1 MKLKTILPKKSGR
14 SGGKVTVRHQGGRHK
29 RFLRE
34 IDYKRD
40 KKDVAGTV
48 SAIEYDPNR
57 NANIAFIS
65 YTDGDKRYI
74 IAPEGLN
81 IGASVTAS
89 EFAPIE
95 PGNALPVGK
104 IPAGTAIHNIE
115 IRPGK
120 GGQMVRG
127 AGSAAVVQGKEEN
140 YVLIKLPSG
149 ELRRFLPECYATIGQ
164 VGNSAY
170 RTEKV
175 GKAGRNRRR
184 GRRPSVRGVAMH
196 PGAHPHGGGE
206 GRSGIG
212 LKYPKRYSGTKA
224 VGRTRKKKKYSNHLI
239 VNRRKAG
246 RHQKNIK

>member
-1 MKLKTILPKKSGR
+1 MKLKKILAKKSGR
-14 SGGKVTVRHQGGRHK
+14 SNGKVTVRHQGGRHK

-40 KKDVAGTV
+40 KKDVVGKVV
-48 SAIEYDPNR
+48 SIEYDPNR
-57 NANIAFIS
+57 NANIALIS

-74 IAPEGLN
+74 IAPEALRV
-81 IGASVTAS
+81 GASVTAS
-89 EFAPIE
+89 EFASLE
-95 PGNALPVGK
+95 PGNALPLGK
-104 IPAGTAIHNIE
+104 IPAGTQVHNIE

-127 AGSAAVVQGKEEN
+127 AGSAAVVQGKEDD
-140 YVLIKLPSG
+140 YVLVKLPSG
-149 ELRRFLPECYATIGQ
+149 ELRRFLPESYATVGQ
-164 VGNSAY
+164 VGNSIF
-170 RTEKV
+170 RTIKTR
-175 GKAGRNRRR
+175 KAGTARRR
-184 GRRPSVRGVAMH
+184 GIRPSVRGVAMH

-224 VGRTRKKKKYSNHLI
+224 VGRTRIKRKYSNSMI

-246 RHQKNIK
+246 RHQKLI

>member
-1 MKLKTILPKKSGR
+1 MKLKSILPKKSGR
-14 SGGKVTVRHQGGRHK
+14 SGGKITVRHQGGRHK

-40 KKDVAGTV
+40 KREIVGRV
-48 SAIEYDPNR
+48 EAIEYDPNR
-57 NANIAFIS
+57 NADIAFIA

-74 IAPEGLN
+74 IAPEGLK
-81 IGASVTAS
+81 IGASVIAS
-89 EFAPIE
+89 EFASIE
-95 PGNALPVGK
+95 PGNALPVSK
-104 IPAGTAIHNIE
+104 IPAGTQVHNIE

-140 YVLIKLPSG
+140 FILIKLPSG
-149 ELRRFLPECYATIGQ
+149 ELRRFLPESYASIGQ

-170 RTEKV
+170 RLENV

-184 GRRPSVRGVAMH
+184 GIRPSVRGVAMH

-224 VGRTRKKKKYSNHLI
+224 VGRTRVKNKYSNGMI
-239 VNRRKAG
+239 INRRKAG
-246 RHQKNIK
+246 KHQKLI

>member
-1 MKLKTILPKKSGR
+1 MKLKTILRKKSGR

-29 RFLRE
+29 RFLRD

-40 KKDVAGTV
+40 KREIVGRVT
-48 SAIEYDPNR
+48 AIEYDPNR
-57 NANIAFIS
+57 NANIAFIA

-74 IAPEGLN
+74 IAPEGLK
-81 IGASVTAS
+81 IGASVVAS
-89 EFAPIE
+89 EMAAIE

-104 IPAGTAIHNIE
+104 IPAGTQIHNIE

-127 AGSAAVVQGKEEN
+127 AGSAAVLQGKEED

-149 ELRRFLPECYATIGQ
+149 ELRRFLPESYASVGQ
-164 VGNSAY
+164 VGNAIF
-170 RTEKV
+170 RTQKLR
-175 GKAGRNRRR
+175 KAGTSRRR
-184 GRRPSVRGVAMH
+184 GIRPSVRGVAMH

-224 VGRTRKKKKYSNHLI
+224 VGRTRVKRKYSNNLI
-239 VNRRKAG
+239 INRRKAG
-246 RHQKNIK
+246 KHQNLI